1 MSAQPSS
8 PPRPW
13 VEAYAPATVS
23 NLGPGFDCLGLAV
36 HGPGDTVRARRREQ
50 PGVLINK
57 ISGDNGR
64 LPRDASNT
72 ACVAVTALLER
83 LGLADRVGVELE
95 LDKGLPLGS
104 GLGSSGASACAA
116 LIASATALGLQV
128 GNEALIDAARK
139 GEAVA
144 CGSPHPDNV
153 APAILGGIVLI
164 VSTSLGRGPYSAS
177 GLRAGRLRQS
187 EQLGAATDPLRVV
200 SLPVPESLRLAIYTP
215 GCEVKT
221 ADARAVLPERVS
233 LEATVR
239 QSARLGLLI
248 HALHTGDLALLGEA
262 IADDIVEPARAH
274 LIPGFMDAKINALEA
289 GALACSIS
297 GAGPTCFALADS
309 DERAAALL
317 EILDETFTLAGVAGV
332 GRVERVGPGARVTS
346 PHLH

>member
-1 MSAQPSS
+1 MSERPH
-8 PPRPW
+8 PW
-13 VEAYAPATVS
+13 VSAYAPATVS

-50 PGVLINK
+50 PGVVLNK
-57 ISGDNGR
+57 ITGDGGR

-83 LGLADRVGVELE
+83 LGLAQTHGVELE

-116 LIASATALGLQV
+116 LLASATALELQV
-128 GNEALIDAARK
+128 GDEALIEAARQ

-164 VSTSLGRGPYSAS
+164 TG
-177 GLRAGRLRQS
+177 
-187 EQLGAATDPLRVV
+187 TDPLRVV
-200 SLPVPESLRLAIYTP
+200 SLPVPEPLRLAIYTP
-215 GCEVKT
+215 GCEVRT
-221 ADARAVLPERVS
+221 ADARAVLPESVE
-233 LEATVR
+233 LAAAVR
-239 QSARLGLLI
+239 QSARLGLLV
-248 HALHTGDLALLGEA
+248 HALHLGDLALLGEA
-262 IADDIVEPARAH
+262 IVDDIVEPARAG
-274 LIPGFMDAKINALEA
+274 LIPGFLDAKVNALEA

-309 DERAAALL
+309 DERASALL
-317 EILDETFTLAGVAGV
+317 EILDETFTLAGVAGQ
-332 GRVERVGPGARVTS
+332 GRVERVGPGARIIS
-346 PHLH
+346 PPLH

>member
-1 MSAQPSS
+1 MTEPSS
-8 PPRPW
+8 NRPRPW
-13 VEAYAPATVS
+13 VAAYAPATVS

-36 HGPGDTVRARRREQ
+36 HGPGDTVRARRTEQ
-50 PGVLINK
+50 PGVRLTK
-57 ISGDNGR
+57 ITGDGGR

-83 LGLADRVGVELE
+83 LDLVDRVGVELE

-116 LIASATALGLQV
+116 LLASVTALELSV
-128 GNEALIDAARK
+128 GNEVLIDAARK

-164 VSTSLGRGPYSAS
+164 
-177 GLRAGRLRQS
+177 
-187 EQLGAATDPLRVV
+187 AAIDPLRVI
-200 SLPVPESLRLAIYTP
+200 SLPVPEQLRLALYTP

-221 ADARAVLPERVS
+221 ADARAVLPKSVG
-233 LEATVR
+233 LDAQVR

-248 HALHTGDLALLGEA
+248 HALHQGDLALLGEA
-262 IADDIVEPARAH
+262 IVDDIVEPARAH
-274 LIPGFMDAKINALEA
+274 LIPGFLDAKVNALEA

-297 GAGPTCFALADS
+297 GAGPTCFALTDS

-317 EILDETFTLAGVAGV
+317 EILDETFTLAGVAGQ

-346 PHLH
+346 PALH

>member
-1 MSAQPSS
+1 MSGSS
-8 PPRPW
+8 SNRPRPW

-36 HGPGDTVRARRREQ
+36 RGPGDTVRARRREQ
-50 PGVLINK
+50 PGVLISK
-57 ISGDNGR
+57 ITGDNGR
-64 LPRDASNT
+64 LPRDGSNT

-116 LIASATALGLQV
+116 LVATVTALGLSV

-164 VSTSLGRGPYSAS
+164 
-177 GLRAGRLRQS
+177 
-187 EQLGAATDPLRVV
+187 AATDPLRVV

-233 LEATVR
+233 LDATVR

-248 HALHTGDLALLGEA
+248 HALHTNDLALLGEA
-262 IADDIVEPARAH
+262 IVDDIVEPARAH
-274 LIPGFMDAKINALEA
+274 LIPGFLDAKINALEA

-317 EILDETFTLAGVAGV
+317 EILDETFTMAGVAGV
-332 GRVERVGPGARVTS
+332 GRVEQVGPGARVTS
-346 PHLH
+346 PPLH

>member
-1 MSAQPSS
+1 MSGRASS

-50 PGVLINK
+50 PGVILTK
-57 ISGDNGR
+57 ITGDKGR

-83 LGLADRVGVELE
+83 LGLAESVGVELE

-116 LIASATALGLQV
+116 LLASVTALGLQV

-164 VSTSLGRGPYSAS
+164 
-177 GLRAGRLRQS
+177 
-187 EQLGAATDPLRVV
+187 AAIDPLRVV
-200 SLPVPESLRLAIYTP
+200 SLPVPEPLRITIYTP
-215 GCEVKT
+215 GCELKT

-233 LEATVR
+233 LDAAVR

-262 IADDIVEPARAH
+262 IVDDIVEPARAH
-274 LIPGFMDAKINALEA
+274 LIPGFLDAKINALEA

-297 GAGPTCFALADS
+297 GAGPTCFALTDS

-317 EILDETFTLAGVAGV
+317 EILDETFTLAGVPGV

-346 PHLH
+346 PPLH

>member
-1 MSAQPSS
+1 MSGSS
-8 PPRPW
+8 SNRPRPW

-36 HGPGDTVRARRREQ
+36 RGPGDTVRARRREQ
-50 PGVLINK
+50 PGVIISK
-57 ISGDNGR
+57 ITGDNGR
-64 LPRDASNT
+64 LPRDGSNT

-116 LIASATALGLQV
+116 LVATVTALGLSV

-164 VSTSLGRGPYSAS
+164 
-177 GLRAGRLRQS
+177 
-187 EQLGAATDPLRVV
+187 AATDPLRVV

-233 LEATVR
+233 LDATVR

-248 HALHTGDLALLGEA
+248 HALHTNDLALLGEA
-262 IADDIVEPARAH
+262 IVDDIVEPARAH
-274 LIPGFMDAKINALEA
+274 LIPGFLDAKINALEA

-309 DERAAALL
+309 DERATALL
-317 EILDETFTLAGVAGV
+317 EILDDTFTMAGVAGV

-346 PHLH
+346 PPLH

>member
-1 MSAQPSS
+1 MSGSS
-8 PPRPW
+8 SNRPRPW

-36 HGPGDTVRARRREQ
+36 RGPGDTVRARRRDQ
-50 PGVLINK
+50 PGVLISK
-57 ISGDNGR
+57 ITGDNGR
-64 LPRDASNT
+64 LPRDGSNT
-72 ACVAVTALLER
+72 ACVAVAALLER
-83 LGLADRVGVELE
+83 VGLADRVGVELE

-116 LIASATALGLQV
+116 LLASVTALGLSV

-164 VSTSLGRGPYSAS
+164 
-177 GLRAGRLRQS
+177 
-187 EQLGAATDPLRVV
+187 AATDPLRVV

-221 ADARAVLPERVS
+221 ADARAVLPERVG
-233 LEATVR
+233 LDATVR

-248 HALHTGDLALLGEA
+248 HALHTNDLALLGEA
-262 IADDIVEPARAH
+262 IVDDIVEPARAH
-274 LIPGFMDAKINALEA
+274 LIPGFLDAKINALEA

-317 EILDETFTLAGVAGV
+317 EILDETFTMAGVAGV
-332 GRVERVGPGARVTS
+332 GRVEQVGPGARVTS